1 MPTCAHSKN
10 EDMRGNKKHKCI
22 KVYTTIKEVTGN
34 ISVATGWVGIIG
46 LVYCAVAVNMV
57 KDMRHHYRRCK

>member
-1 MPTCAHSKN
+1 MG
-10 EDMRGNKKHKCI
+10 EGKKHKCI
-22 KVYTTIKEVTGN
+22 KVYTAIKEVTGN
-34 ISVATGWVGIIG
+34 ISVAAGWVGIIG